1 MDLLSSRRLRNSYFS
16 VTLKN
21 MHQLHFSRKKVQLHF
36 SVRNVQLAAVA
47 QPLLKSQC
55 EVKENTTTKT
65 WGSCDAKKRLG
76 VHVEGGATE

>member
-1 MDLLSSRRLRNSYFS
+1 
-16 VTLKN
+16 

-55 EVKENTTTKT
+55 EVKENTTIKT
-65 WGSCDAKKRLG
+65 WGSCDAKRDLG
-76 VHVEGGATE
+76 FM